1 MAEHNYAAG
10 VQMTMAT
17 VVRNYLRWFELHQCK
32 REIASSFAPR
42 RLPFFTARET
52 HEWDLQADSP
62 ARNDNAAVTPIAQVT
77 RLVDFSDPGAWNSRS
92 VALEQ
97 IDGD

>member
-10 VQMTMAT
+10 VQMTMGT
-17 VVRNYLRWFELHQCK
+17 VVRNYLRWFELNQCK

-62 ARNDNAAVTPIAQVT
+62 GRNGNATIRPIAQVT
-77 RLVDFSDPGAWNSRS
+77 RPVDFTDPGTWNSRT
-92 VALEQ
+92 VALEHV
-97 IDGD
+97 DGD